1 MDCSEHSS
9 TLVTIRILLVPLGA
23 IVLVEFVILS
33 FVYYYAFGYKLIT
46 ASTVSHKTPST
57 ENLEGG
63 GPDFSLS
70 PVSSA
75 SAGDSGK
82 VGQGARFS
90 LGTFLGDVLRLHD
103 VIGVL
108 SYRSELYTPL
118 GADE

>member
-1 MDCSEHSS
+1 
-9 TLVTIRILLVPLGA
+9 
-23 IVLVEFVILS
+23 VILS

-70 PVSSA
+70 PVS
-75 SAGDSGK
+75 AGDSGK
-82 VGQGARFS
+82 VSQGARFS
-90 LGTFLGDVLRLHD
+90 LGTFLIDVLRLHD

-118 GADE
+118 GGDE